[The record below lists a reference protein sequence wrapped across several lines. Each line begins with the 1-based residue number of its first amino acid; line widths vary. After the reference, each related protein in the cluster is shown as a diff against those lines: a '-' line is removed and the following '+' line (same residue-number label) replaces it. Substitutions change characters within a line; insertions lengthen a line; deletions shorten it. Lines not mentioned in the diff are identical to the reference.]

1 MRSSDWS
8 SDVCSSDL
16 KPALSSIS
24 RLATDSA
31 DAAPA
36 LIHAVPGEAE
46 MALPAKAACSAGD
59 SIATCGAYRP
69 AMASTAAWSA
79 NPPGHTS
86 AARPDSPDSTT
97 WGGYSHGEWTRGVTG
112 KRGAVW
118 GGTGGTGEI

>member
-59 SIATCGAYRP
+59 SIATCGAYRT

-86 AARPDSPDSTT
+86 AARPDRKSTRLNSSPHAPLVCRLLLEKNNTLHPNPHACSL
-97 WGGYSHGEWTRGVTG
+97 S
-112 KRGAVW
+112 
-118 GGTGGTGEI
+118 